1 MKRKVNVALS
11 FLLILCLC
19 ISMVAGVSLP
29 VSAATIWTDRSV
41 QQQIFTNTALAYLY
55 KGDAMQYGSY
65 YIASGYRYAGGITRG
80 TPNRSPEDAT
90 SEDKLYNVCSAYP
103 HDIYFEAFGEHILTD
118 EMAIPATSQIHSVN
132 FETDSVNS
140 DFLTSVQNSTE
151 NYCYHGAMA
160 KAAGFDVDT
169 VDVDARNNTADADN
183 VYADVLYYFGPD
195 LDSETGEP
203 ITYATRKEDCSGGN
217 LYTIS
222 GGVATLAKTTGAAS
236 YSSASVTTNV
246 TATID
251 GETLSTYFYLV
262 EDGEE
267 SYYITTDSYSFAR
280 NNSID
285 GLTAAEVDRIFAEV
299 LQPGD
304 VIAVMSAS
312 DVTGGGSSGG
322 HTMTYIGDID
332 GDGVGEII
340 HAKGSK
346 YNNANQQLISGD
358 TSTAGYKRY
367 VTQSVYDMA
376 SIQDVSKNTFYCE
389 SAANT
394 TDYLTGYDLVEAP
407 TGWSENNFDGKNGYG
422 LANSATLC
430 PGNGGNIAIEDWF
443 SQLGPYA
450 GLTSADQKV
459 NPTGE
464 YGVDYFL
471 YDTSLNITGGFYPG
485 GDRSLLQPD
494 AVAYSQFCVLRPLN
508 SSRFNTGAWQEGS
521 NTTKGRYAMGDLSV
535 TKTASLTEK
544 QTLEAGAQI
553 TYTIEFWNPDTVL
566 AVNNSGSYTV
576 NLTETLPANA
586 QLVKGSLQCSSGV
599 AGSTGTGTVAWN
611 GITVDQGEKV
621 TVSYTVKVSDSALRG
636 DHVVSPEGTVELVGD
651 TSAILNTKEY
661 VHTVS
666 GAELTE
672 PQLDTLLSLRVEYA
686 ITDTGR
692 GMDIAN
698 QVYEKLGAA
707 PAFPDTNTLLQD
719 LLDID
724 DWSQKE
730 NAKGNYYKV
739 KLSDNS
745 KLAALIVPGYIGGRR
760 LMTYDEEGIKT
771 TENRLVCFNERY
783 LEPGDILVC
792 ANVRERSSYFTLD
805 DAEVYVYL
813 GKTDAN
819 HTYYAHY
826 NDAGKYEVVN
836 APLKDIQIGE
846 SRVRYQYS
854 PVLTTAMLDDFFV
867 LLRPTLGADD
877 VSSYV
882 SPVAATDESSAEA
895 AKIGDTGYAT
905 LTEALNAA
913 AAGDTITV
921 TTDICLENETGNN
934 TNKAYPLV
942 INKNLTL
949 DLNGNTI
956 SDQGVSC
963 DGTALKALLL
973 VNGATV
979 TIQNGTLHSEGTV
992 AALSTG
998 GAVNLTLKDMNVI
1011 NKVSRAIRR
1020 TAGSS
1025 GDLIISGGF
1034 YSGESKSLPAIDI
1047 DTGKSE
1053 TATANLYLQNAVVVH
1068 SENAPLVLRMGDNAA
1083 AVICEATLTTNAQT
1097 YDEKLYSGTVTTDAL
1112 VVDAI
1117 PVHSEFLYGRR
1128 YYPADTKAVIG
1139 NETYTSLSAAITA
1152 AKAGDTITLV
1162 TDIYTEEESGT
1173 KVGSSIPKYPLQTNF
1188 DLTLDLNGHTIDDT
1202 GDTVHVPSGADH
1214 LSAAFRITGGTV
1226 EIKNGTISSAGT
1238 AAAVSLGATARVT
1251 FTDMVITNT
1260 TARAVYVSAN
1270 SDCRVTVSGGYFKTA
1285 NIPVYASA
1293 GSTVVTVENG
1303 AVLHSGTA
1311 NAIYMADGNSACL
1324 RRAVLATD
1332 AQDYQSQALFTGN
1345 VTADKNYAYQ
1355 ETVTSVTV
1363 KDRVYALAYGE
1374 LYDLDFKAVIGETS
1388 YLSLSDALDAAQK
1401 GDTITLL
1408 SDIYTEQETG
1418 NKGAGSQINKYPFYI
1433 KFDLTLDLNGHTID
1447 DTLDTIHIPS
1457 GDSHLG
1463 APLRTNA
1470 GCVTIKNGCIRSCGT
1485 AAAVSVG
1492 GSAQLTLIDVNVTN
1506 TVGPAVFVSTGASAT
1521 VTISGGLYQT
1531 TADQTICVGT
1541 GSSVITF
1548 KDGVVLH
1555 GQASEA
1561 IYVGSGNTAYL
1572 QRAVLATNAP
1582 NDKVSTL
1589 FTGPVTVDTDKGY
1602 AYRSKITYATV
1613 NGEILEFAQGE
1624 YYDLAEV
1631 KALIGATGY
1640 PSLSDAL
1647 IAAQDGDTIT
1657 LVADIF
1663 TENEPGCNLTAQ
1675 DNEDYPLLIQTDL
1688 TLDMNGHTIDD
1699 TGDTLKAPI
1708 RVASGNVEFKNGT
1721 IHSAGTVAAICI
1733 GSVAEVIFTDV
1744 TLIGSEVHYC
1754 EKSTVTVDATCT
1766 TDGSITDICVT
1777 CGDRQV
1783 KIIPATGHSHEA
1795 VVTAPTCTEAGFTT
1809 YTCHCGDTYT
1819 ADQVEALGHRYE
1831 TVTVNATCIT
1841 DGSITKTCTVCGD
1854 VQRETVPATGHRYER
1869 VTVDATC
1876 IADGSIT
1883 DTCSVCG
1890 DTQVKVLPA
1899 TGHSHQATVTNS
1911 TCTEAGFTT
1920 YVCHCGDRYVADET
1934 AALGHSYDVAV
1945 IAPGCVLPGY
1955 TAHSCSRCGYSYYDS
1970 IVPAEGHHYEATVT
1984 EPTYTTSGYTTYT
1997 CDRCGDSYKDQITNP
2012 IGHNY
2017 EVKLIASTCTTAGYT
2032 LYTCN
2037 CGYSYTADEVA
2048 ALGHRF
2054 VDGTCTVC
2062 GEADHNYVKPVVK
2075 PTLTLKAPTLEFK
2088 DMITVNAMFTA
2099 EDIEDVVE
2107 MGMITYREK
2116 VDQWNV
2122 ETADFVITGTTY
2134 DNATGRYIAAS
2145 QGIHAKYL
2153 GDAVYLACY
2162 AKLTD
2167 GSYVY
2172 TKLASYSPVQYAAS
2186 KLKGNDTKLK
2196 QLVVAML
2203 NYGAAAQTHFLHN
2216 VENLANAT
2224 LTAEQ
2229 IALPESYRSDMVST
2243 VASPSAAKQ
2252 GAFANNKG
2260 FTKRYPSIS
2269 FEGAFCINYFF
2280 TPNYAPV
2287 DGITLY
2293 YWNEVDYEAVDVLSI
2308 ENASGALKL
2317 EGSGTD
2323 QYRGDI
2329 LGISAKDLS
2338 KAVYV
2343 AAVYSDGTT
2352 TWTSGVLGYSIGAY
2366 CANQSTKGGTIAE
2379 LAMATA
2385 VYGYHAKQYFT

>member
-1 MKRKVNVALS
+1 MRRKVNVGLS

-19 ISMVAGVSLP
+19 VSMVAGVSLP
-29 VSAATIWTDRSV
+29 VSAATTWTDRSV
-41 QQQIFTNTALAYLY
+41 QQQIFTNTALAYFY

-118 EMAIPATSQIHSVN
+118 EMVIPATSQIHSVN

-169 VDVDARNNTADADN
+169 VDVDARKNTADTDN

-195 LDSETGEP
+195 LDSETGDP

-222 GGVATLAKTTGAAS
+222 SGVATLAKTTGAAS
-236 YSSASVTTNV
+236 YSSTSITTNV

-267 SYYITTDSYSFAR
+267 SYYITTDSYTFDR
-280 NNSID
+280 NNSIN
-285 GLTAAEVDRIFAEV
+285 GLTAAQVDQIFAEE

-304 VIAVMSAS
+304 VIAVMYVS
-312 DVTGGGSSGG
+312 DVTGSGPSGG

-340 HAKGSK
+340 HSKGSK
-346 YNNANQQLISGD
+346 YNNANQQLVSGD
-358 TSTAGYKRY
+358 TSTSGYKRY
-367 VTQSVYDMA
+367 VTQNIYDMA
-376 SIQDVSKNTFYCE
+376 SVKDASKNTFYYE
-389 SAANT
+389 SAVHT
-394 TDYLTGYDLVEAP
+394 TDYLTGYDLVEGVA
-407 TGWSENNFDGKNGYG
+407 GWSVNNFDGKNGYG
-422 LANSATLC
+422 LTNSATLC

-464 YGVDYFL
+464 YGVDYFP
-471 YDTSLNITGGFYPG
+471 YNTSLETTGGFYPG
-485 GDRSLLQPD
+485 GDRSLLQSG
-494 AVAYSQFCVLRPLN
+494 AVACSQFCVLRPLN
-508 SSRFNTGAWQEGS
+508 SSRFNAGAWQEGS

-544 QTLEAGAQI
+544 ETLAAGAEI
-553 TYTIEFWNPDTVL
+553 TYTIELWNPDTVL

-599 AGSTGTGTVAWN
+599 TGSTGTGTVTWN
-611 GITVDQGEKV
+611 GITVDQGDKV
-621 TVSYTVKVSDSALRG
+621 TVSYTVKVSASASRG
-636 DHVVSPEGTVELVGD
+636 DHVVSPEGTVELAGD
-651 TSAILNTKEY
+651 SSAILNTKEY

-666 GAELTE
+666 GAELTD
-672 PQLDTLLSLRVEYA
+672 PQLDTLLSLRAEYA

-698 QVYEKLGAA
+698 QVYEKLGAD

-719 LLDID
+719 LLEID

-745 KLAALIVPGYIGGRR
+745 KLAALMVPGYVGGRR

-771 TENRLVCFNERY
+771 TENRLVSFNECY

-854 PVLTTAMLDDFFV
+854 PVLTAAMLDDFFV

-882 SPVAATDESSAEA
+882 SPVAAADESSAEA

-905 LTEALNAA
+905 LTDALNAA

-921 TTDICLENETGNN
+921 AKDICLENEVGNN
-934 TNKAYPLV
+934 SNKAYPLV

-949 DLNGNTI
+949 DLNGHTI
-956 SDQGVSC
+956 SDQGVAG

-973 VNGATV
+973 VSGGTV
-979 TIQNGTLHSEGTV
+979 TVQNGTLHSEGTV
-992 AALSTG
+992 AALSTS

-1011 NKVSRAIRR
+1011 NTVSRAVRR

-1034 YSGESKSLPAIDI
+1034 YSGEGKTLPTIDI

-1053 TATANLYLQNAVVVH
+1053 TATANLYLCNAVVVH
-1068 SENAPLVLRMGDNAA
+1068 SKNAPLVLRMGDNAA
-1083 AVICEATLTTNAQT
+1083 AVISEATLTTNAQS
-1097 YDEKLYSGTVTTDAL
+1097 YDENLYSGTVSTDAL

-1139 NETYTSLSAAITA
+1139 NEKYTSLSAAITA

-1162 TDIYTEEESGT
+1162 TDIYTEEEPGT

-1188 DLTLDLNGHTIDDT
+1188 DLTLDLNGYTIDDT

-1238 AAAVSLGATARVT
+1238 GAAVSLGETARVT

-1260 TARAVYVSAN
+1260 TAMAVYVSTN

-1285 NIPVYASA
+1285 GTPVYASA

-1311 NAIYMADGNSACL
+1311 NAIYMADGNCACL

-1332 AQDYQSQALFTGN
+1332 AKNYQPRALFTGN
-1345 VTADKNYAYQ
+1345 VTTDKSYAYLK
-1355 ETVTSVTV
+1355 TVTSVTV
-1363 KDRVYALAYGE
+1363 KDTVYALAYGE
-1374 LYDLDFKAVIGETS
+1374 LYDLDVKAVIGETS
-1388 YLSLSDALDAAQK
+1388 YLSLSEALAAAQPGDTVTLVDDIRTEDEPGHKVKSVVEKYPLQIGMDLVLDLNGYTIDDTTDTVHMPSGADHLGAPIRITGGTVEIKNGTIRSAGTAAGLSVGNTAQVTLTNLELFNTVSYGVYISVNTTGSVTLSDCYCFGAVNAVKAGGGSAAVTVKDGTILQSGTDQVLDMGSGTQAYLQKTLLLTNAGSYQPQALFAGSVTVDEGYAYRSSVPSVSRKHTECVFIYADYYDLVSVNALIGNVGYSSLSDALDAAQK
-1401 GDTITLL
+1401 GDTITLV
-1408 SDIYTEQETG
+1408 SDIDTELETG
-1418 NKGAGSQINKYPFYI
+1418 NKAAGSQINKYPFYI
-1433 KFDLTLDLNGHTID
+1433 KYDLTLDLNGHTID
-1447 DTLDTIHIPS
+1447 DTADTIHIPS

-1470 GCVTIKNGCIRSCGT
+1470 GCVTIKNGSIRSCGT

-1492 GSAQLTLIDVNVTN
+1492 GSAQLTLMDVNVIN
-1506 TVGPAVFVSTGASAT
+1506 TVSPAVFVSNGASAT
-1521 VTISGGLYQT
+1521 LTISGGLYQT
-1531 TADQTICVGT
+1531 TADRTICVST
-1541 GSSVITF
+1541 GSTVITF
-1548 KDGVVLH
+1548 KDGVVLYS
-1555 GQASEA
+1555 QASEA

-1572 QRAVLATNAP
+1572 QRAVLATDAP
-1582 NDKVSTL
+1582 DDKVSTL
-1589 FTGPVTVDTDKGY
+1589 FTGPVTADSDEGY
-1602 AYRSKITYATV
+1602 VYRSKITYATV

-1624 YYDLAEV
+1624 YYDLTEV
-1631 KALIGATGY
+1631 KVLIGVTGY
-1640 PSLSDAL
+1640 TSLSDAL
-1647 IAAQDGDTIT
+1647 TAAQDGDTIT
-1657 LVADIF
+1657 LVSDIF

-1688 TLDMNGHTIDD
+1688 TLDLNGHTIDD

-1708 RVASGNVEFKNGT
+1708 RVISGTVELKNGT
-1721 IHSAGTVAAICI
+1721 IHSAGTVAAISI
-1733 GSVAEVIFTDV
+1733 RSMAEVIFTDV

-1754 EKSTVTVDATCT
+1754 KESTATVDATCT
-1766 TDGSITDICVT
+1766 TNGSVTDTCST
-1777 CGDRQV
+1777 CGDKQV
-1783 KIIPATGHSHEA
+1783 EIIPATGHSFKNG
-1795 VVTAPTCTEAGFTT
+1795 TCG
-1809 YTCHCGDTYT
+1809 TCG
-1819 ADQVEALGHRYE
+1819 QVDPE
-1831 TVTVNATCIT
+1831 
-1841 DGSITKTCTVCGD
+1841 
-1854 VQRETVPATGHRYER
+1854 
-1869 VTVDATC
+1869 
-1876 IADGSIT
+1876 
-1883 DTCSVCG
+1883 
-1890 DTQVKVLPA
+1890 
-1899 TGHSHQATVTNS
+1899 
-1911 TCTEAGFTT
+1911 
-1920 YVCHCGDRYVADET
+1920 YVA
-1934 AALGHSYDVAV
+1934 
-1945 IAPGCVLPGY
+1945 
-1955 TAHSCSRCGYSYYDS
+1955 
-1970 IVPAEGHHYEATVT
+1970 
-1984 EPTYTTSGYTTYT
+1984 
-1997 CDRCGDSYKDQITNP
+1997 
-2012 IGHNY
+2012 
-2017 EVKLIASTCTTAGYT
+2017 
-2032 LYTCN
+2032 
-2037 CGYSYTADEVA
+2037 
-2048 ALGHRF
+2048 
-2054 VDGTCTVC
+2054 
-2062 GEADHNYVKPVVK
+2062 PVVQ
-2075 PTLTLKAPTLEFK
+2075 PTLTLKSPTLEFK
-2088 DMITVNAMFTA
+2088 DMICIVAFYTA
-2099 EDIEDVVE
+2099 ENTEDVVE
-2107 MGMITYREK
+2107 MGMITYKEK
-2116 VDQWNV
+2116 VTQWSV
-2122 ETADFVITGTTY
+2122 ETADCVIPGADY
-2134 DNATGRYIAAS
+2134 DESSGRYYSSS

-2153 GDAVYLACY
+2153 ADTVYLACY
-2162 AKLTD
+2162 AKLSD

-2172 TKLASYSPVQYAAS
+2172 TKLAPYSPITYAVNQ
-2186 KLKGNDTKLK
+2186 LKNSTDTSLK
-2196 QLVVAML
+2196 QLVAAML
-2203 NYGAAAQTHFLHN
+2203 NYGAEAQLYFGHN
-2216 VENLANAT
+2216 VETLANAS
-2224 LTAEQ
+2224 LTGNQ
-2229 IALPESYRSDMVST
+2229 LALPEAYRADMVAVVPAVDS
-2243 VASPSAAKQ
+2243 AKQ
-2252 GAFANNKG
+2252 GIFANNQG
-2260 FTKRYPSIS
+2260 FSVRKPAIS

-2280 TPNYAPV
+2280 TPAYAPV
-2287 DGITLY
+2287 NGITLY
-2293 YWNEVDYEAVDVLSI
+2293 YWNETDYNRVDVLTV
-2308 ENASGALKL
+2308 ENASGFFKL
-2317 EGSGTD
+2317 EGSGTE
-2323 QYRGDI
+2323 QYCGDI
-2329 LGISAKDLS
+2329 VGISAKNLS
-2338 KAVYV
+2338 QAVYV

-2352 TWTSGVLGYSIGAY
+2352 EWTSGVLGYSIGAY
-2366 CANQSTKGGTIAE
+2366 CSSQASKGGDVAA

-2385 VYGYHAKQYFT
+2385 VYGFHAKQYFS